1 MPLLLGTNL
10 PFGVDDPPKIA
21 GRYTITEGLK
31 TNPKSTEYPL
41 PELIGVIPVT
51 VIPLEN
57 SCAVKS

>member
-1 MPLLLGTNL
+1 M
-10 PFGVDDPPKIA
+10 VDDPPKIA